1 VAIKKTKD
9 QSEALTKVANDNL
22 TTETIKETKE
32 ETINMEGEEI
42 VSDNLETTIEIKT
55 KTEIMVTTE
64 ILTTEAITM
73 VKIDSTTID
82 TQEKDNK
89 EKAKTE
95 IPDITTDLINQ
106 ITTTTTTMN
115 QERILNSGIKSK
127 SLSRPKIL
135 WMRIKLIIDLLN
147 FISNS
152 LFFCPHYKQNPDS
165 VVS

>member
-1 VAIKKTKD
+1 MAIKKTKD
-9 QSEALTKVANDNL
+9 QSEALTKVDNL
-22 TTETIKETKE
+22 RTETIKETKE
-32 ETINMEGEEI
+32 ETINMEDEEI

-55 KTEIMVTTE
+55 KTEIMATTE

-89 EKAKTE
+89 EKVKTE
-95 IPDITTDLINQ
+95 ITEITTDLINQ
-106 ITTTTTTMN
+106 TTTATTTMS
-115 QERILNSGIKSK
+115 QERTLNSGIKSK

-135 WMRIKLIIDLLN
+135 WMRIKSIIDLLN

-152 LFFCPHYKQNPDS
+152 LSFCPH
-165 VVS
+165 

>member
-1 VAIKKTKD
+1 MAIKKTKD
-9 QSEALTKVANDNL
+9 QSEALTKVDNL
-22 TTETIKETKE
+22 RTETIKETKE
-32 ETINMEGEEI
+32 ETINMEDEEI

-55 KTEIMVTTE
+55 KTEIMATTE

-95 IPDITTDLINQ
+95 ITEITTDLINQ
-106 ITTTTTTMN
+106 TTTATTTMS
-115 QERILNSGIKSK
+115 QERTLNSGIKSK

-135 WMRIKLIIDLLN
+135 WMRIKSIIDLLN

-152 LFFCPHYKQNPDS
+152 LSFCPH
-165 VVS
+165 

>member
-9 QSEALTKVANDNL
+9 QSEALTKVDNL
-22 TTETIKETKE
+22 RTETIKETKE
-32 ETINMEGEEI
+32 ETINMEDEEI

-55 KTEIMVTTE
+55 KTEIMATTE

-89 EKAKTE
+89 EKVKTE
-95 IPDITTDLINQ
+95 ITEITTDLINQ
-106 ITTTTTTMN
+106 TTTATTTMS
-115 QERILNSGIKSK
+115 QERTLNSGIKSK

-135 WMRIKLIIDLLN
+135 WMRIKSIIDLLN

-152 LFFCPHYKQNPDS
+152 LSFCPH
-165 VVS
+165 